1 MNEFQTIINIG
12 AGIALSVI
20 GWFARTLWDA
30 VQELKTDLSKLREE
44 LAKDYVPKDDFKEGM
59 SEIRRMFEIITT
71 KLDNKADK

>member
-1 MNEFQTIINIG
+1 M
-12 AGIALSVI
+12 